1 MKTLIALL
9 SLVISSSAWA
19 VGGPA
24 YLYDAAGNALTS
36 TGGALNI
43 SGSFSAS
50 VASDGTTG
58 AAVPAK
64 ASYVG
69 GNKSGNL
76 QGLLVG
82 QQTMANS
89 LACVLP
95 SDQSAIPVTGTFW
108 QSTQPISAASLPLPT
123 GAATA
128 AKQPALGTAG
138 TASTDVITVQGIAS
152 MTALKVD
159 GSAVTQPVSATTLPL
174 PTGAATAA
182 KQPALGTAGTPSA
195 DVITV
200 QGAASMTA
208 LKVDGSGVTQP
219 VSGTVTANQGGS
231 NWSTNV
237 AQINGVTPLM
247 GNGVTGTGSPRVTIA
262 SDNTPF
268 TVNAAESGTWTT
280 RLNDGAGTSVTVGQ
294 KTMSSS
300 LPVTIASDQSGVQV
314 KSPVNVTPSLA
325 SGTATTT
332 PTAVTAPANT
342 TEVMVQALDTNT
354 ANLRVAFGATCS
366 SSNGFQLQPGRSET
380 LHVKGDASICSESG
394 SQGYVVQWVAQ

>member
-1 MKTLIALL
+1 MKKLISLL
-9 SLVISSSAWA
+9 LFVSSTAWA
-19 VGGPA
+19 VGSPA
-24 YLYDAAGNALTS
+24 YIFDANGNPITS

-43 SGSFSAS
+43 NGSFTATNAS
-50 VASDGTTG
+50 NGTPG
-58 AAVPAK
+58 SAVPSK
-64 ASYVG
+64 ADYVG
-69 GNKSGNL
+69 GNKGGNL

-138 TASTDVITVQGIAS
+138 SASSDVITVQGIAS

-159 GSAVTQPVSATTLPL
+159 GSAVTQPVSAASLPL
-174 PTGAATAA
+174 PSGAATAA

-200 QGAASMTA
+200 QGATSMTA

-247 GNGVTGTGSPRVTIA
+247 GNGVSGTGSLRVNIA
-262 SDNTPF
+262 SDNTAF
-268 TVNAAESGTWTT
+268 TVNAAQSGAWTT
-280 RLNDGAGTSVTVGQ
+280 KLNDGAGTSVTVGQ
-294 KTMSSS
+294 KTMSAS
-300 LPVTIASDQSGVQV
+300 LPVAIASDQGSVPV
-314 KSPVNVTPSLA
+314 KGSVNSTPSLA

-332 PTAVTAPANT
+332 PSTASAPSNT
-342 TEVMVQALDTNT
+342 VEVMVQALDTNT